1 MKIAVIGGGLLG
13 ISSAYTLQSRGHEV
27 TLLETRETLALETSF
42 APGGM
47 LTASMSDPWNS
58 PGVYKYLLKS
68 LFDPY
73 APMKLHMHTIPSLL
87 FWGFSF
93 LRNSSFNKHLDATLA
108 NYFLAQYSLKKT
120 RETRELLSLSYDHSI
135 TGDMKVFREEKKMI
149 EPRRIAKKLEEF
161 GLEFFELDKH
171 GAVGVE
177 PSLDPIRDKIAGALF
192 FPQDECGDAYKF
204 CCQLSG
210 EMEKIGVTVKTN
222 FAATEL
228 KKKSNKITGINTS
241 EGFFPANNVVVAA
254 GNNSAKLMKN
264 LGVSIPIKPVKGY
277 SATLDVRNIK
287 NVPKLPIVD
296 DAMHAAV
303 VPLGQR
309 LRLVGTAEFS
319 GFNTEVNSDR
329 IDSLFFVL
337 ENLFPNISAE
347 VDKSD
352 VEIWA
357 GLRPMSS
364 DGKPF
369 IGPGKIEGLYLNTGH
384 GHLGWTMAMGSA
396 WLLADLIEGKD
407 PEIPSLPFSP
417 TR

>member
-1 MKIAVIGGGLLG
+1 
-13 ISSAYTLQSRGHEV
+13 
-27 TLLETRETLALETSF
+27 
-42 APGGM
+42 
-47 LTASMSDPWNS
+47 
-58 PGVYKYLLKS
+58 
-68 LFDPY
+68 
-73 APMKLHMHTIPSLL
+73 
-87 FWGFSF
+87 
-93 LRNSSFNKHLDATLA
+93 
-108 NYFLAQYSLKKT
+108 
-120 RETRELLSLSYDHSI
+120 
-135 TGDMKVFREEKKMI
+135 
-149 EPRRIAKKLEEF
+149 
-161 GLEFFELDKH
+161 
-171 GAVGVE
+171 
-177 PSLDPIRDKIAGALF
+177 
-192 FPQDECGDAYKF
+192 
-204 CCQLSG
+204 
-210 EMEKIGVTVKTN
+210 
-222 FAATEL
+222 
-228 KKKSNKITGINTS
+228 
-241 EGFFPANNVVVAA
+241 
-254 GNNSAKLMKN
+254 MKN

-369 IGPGKIEGLYLNTGH
+369 IGPGKIEGPYLNTGH
-384 GHLGWTMAMGSA
+384 GHLGWTMALGSA

-407 PEIPSLPFSP
+407 PEIP
-417 TR
+417 